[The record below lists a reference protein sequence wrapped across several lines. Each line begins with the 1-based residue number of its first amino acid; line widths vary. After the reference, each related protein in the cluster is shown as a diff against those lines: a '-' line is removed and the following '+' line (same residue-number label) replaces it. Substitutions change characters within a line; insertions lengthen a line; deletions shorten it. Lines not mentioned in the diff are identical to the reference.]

1 MRLACVSRASRV
13 RLACVSR
20 ASRVRLARVSRV
32 SRACLACV
40 SSAFDFYLCFF
51 LAKPHILQKF
61 LFDYLASVPEPRV
74 RQNSVARKP
83 RLQEIKGY
91 LDQF

>member
-1 MRLACVSRASRV
+1 MICRRVLHASCVRLACVSRASRV

-20 ASRVRLARVSRV
+20 ASRVRLACVSRV

-40 SSAFDFYLCFF
+40 SSAFDFYLSFF

-61 LFDYLASVPEPRV
+61 LFD
-74 RQNSVARKP
+74 
-83 RLQEIKGY
+83 
-91 LDQF
+91 